1 MAITY
6 KVLGQVSPVATTNT
20 TLYTVPASRA
30 TVVSTLTVCNR
41 SSSSATYRIAVR
53 AAGAP
58 LSNEHY
64 IAFDTPIVG
73 NDTVALTLGLSL
85 AETDVVTVY
94 ASTAN
99 VSFNLYGSEMS

>member
-1 MAITY
+1 
-6 KVLGQVSPVATTNT
+6 
-20 TLYTVPASRA
+20 
-30 TVVSTLTVCNR
+30 
-41 SSSSATYRIAVR
+41 
-53 AAGAP
+53 